1 MCGAERRTHVKGA
14 GAGLLGWTHTFIK
27 TKVSGAR
34 TSHGD
39 GDGGH
44 RASHGD
50 GDVDMSCVTLSH
62 VLSRGSHFYWHI
74 RSSKILLLIHHKKL
88 KRIIDVPLCFC

>member
-39 GDGGH
+39 G
-44 RASHGD
+44 
-50 GDVDMSCVTLSH
+50 
-62 VLSRGSHFYWHI
+62 
-74 RSSKILLLIHHKKL
+74 
-88 KRIIDVPLCFC
+88 

>member
-14 GAGLLGWTHTFIK
+14 GLGLGWTCTFIK

-34 TSHGD
+34 ASHGD

-44 RASHGD
+44 VMCHIVTCAEQR
-50 GDVDMSCVTLSH
+50 VTL
-62 VLSRGSHFYWHI
+62 
-74 RSSKILLLIHHKKL
+74 LLA
-88 KRIIDVPLCFC
+88 

>member
-14 GAGLLGWTHTFIK
+14 GLGLGWTCTFIK

-44 RASHGD
+44 VMCHIVTCAEQR
-50 GDVDMSCVTLSH
+50 VTL
-62 VLSRGSHFYWHI
+62 
-74 RSSKILLLIHHKKL
+74 LLAY
-88 KRIIDVPLCFC
+88 

>member
-14 GAGLLGWTHTFIK
+14 GAGLGWTCTFIK

-50 GDVDMSCVTLSH
+50 GDGEHVMCHIVTCAQKR
-62 VLSRGSHFYWHI
+62 V
-74 RSSKILLLIHHKKL
+74 KLLL
-88 KRIIDVPLCFC
+88 

>member
-34 TSHGD
+34 ASHGD

-44 RASHGD
+44 VMCHIVTCAEQR
-50 GDVDMSCVTLSH
+50 VTL
-62 VLSRGSHFYWHI
+62 
-74 RSSKILLLIHHKKL
+74 LLA
-88 KRIIDVPLCFC
+88 D

>member
-1 MCGAERRTHVKGA
+1 MCEAERRTHVKGA
-14 GAGLLGWTHTFIK
+14 GLGLGWTCTFIK

-44 RASHGD
+44 VMCHIVTCAEQR
-50 GDVDMSCVTLSH
+50 VTL
-62 VLSRGSHFYWHI
+62 
-74 RSSKILLLIHHKKL
+74 LLAY
-88 KRIIDVPLCFC
+88 

>member
-50 GDVDMSCVTLSH
+50 GYGGHVMCHIVTCAEQRVTL
-62 VLSRGSHFYWHI
+62 
-74 RSSKILLLIHHKKL
+74 LLAY
-88 KRIIDVPLCFC
+88 

>member
-1 MCGAERRTHVKGA
+1 MCEAGRRTHVMGA

-34 TSHGD
+34 ASHGD

-44 RASHGD
+44 VMCHI
-50 GDVDMSCVTLSH
+50 VT
-62 VLSRGSHFYWHI
+62 
-74 RSSKILLLIHHKKL
+74 
-88 KRIIDVPLCFC
+88 CAE

>member
-14 GAGLLGWTHTFIK
+14 GLGLGWTHTFIK

-39 GDGGH
+39 G
-44 RASHGD
+44 
-50 GDVDMSCVTLSH
+50 
-62 VLSRGSHFYWHI
+62 
-74 RSSKILLLIHHKKL
+74 
-88 KRIIDVPLCFC
+88 